1 MDIFQ
6 TMQQVGSSNVQ
17 LIRQLYRMFD
27 YLVENKWF
35 VEKYTMYAKVIERKI
50 LNHLHFHDLLEN
62 SLKYLKLLFDI
73 EQQFEVDDT
82 GHVIRYIISTTSGKK
97 VYC

>member
-50 LNHLHFHDLLEN
+50 LNHLHFQLALIEVVLQLLM
-62 SLKYLKLLFDI
+62 SHRL
-73 EQQFEVDDT
+73 
-82 GHVIRYIISTTSGKK
+82 
-97 VYC
+97 